1 MSAEYIVGIQRT
13 LLIVIGSM
21 EKASVRLSEV
31 HLGKAFWTSGIW
43 VVFVGVKWGA
53 SEEGGEDVISRA
65 HVGMKACDVY
75 LEPMVRSFW

>member
-1 MSAEYIVGIQRT
+1 M
-13 LLIVIGSM
+13 
-21 EKASVRLSEV
+21 

-65 HVGMKACDVY
+65 HVGMKAICVFRAHGEK
-75 LEPMVRSFW
+75 LLVSLVPKVKVGKRTG

>member
-1 MSAEYIVGIQRT
+1 VGAEYIAGSQTT

-31 HLGKAFWTSGIW
+31 QLGKASWASGIW

-65 HVGMKACDVY
+65 HAGMKAGMCS
-75 LEPMVRSFW
+75 EPMVRSFW